1 MAKVKF
7 KTASEILG
15 ARLNTLHNFYYYQSL
30 MQGLRAAI
38 EARQLDQFSKRFYA
52 EVAPDLGIRARI
64 ETYLRLFTGET
75 LWTY

>member
-1 MAKVKF
+1 MAKVQF

-15 ARLNTLHNFYYYQSL
+15 ARLHTLHNFYYYQSL
-30 MQGLRAAI
+30 MQSLRAAI

-64 ETYLRLFTGET
+64 ETRLFTGET

>member
-1 MAKVKF
+1 M
-7 KTASEILG
+7 SE
-15 ARLNTLHNFYYYQSL
+15 SL

-64 ETYLRLFTGET
+64 ETILRLFTGET